1 MAKVFL
7 VNEAGHDF
15 SSAQKYGEL
24 IAVTTGNINIKRP
37 DRDLFT
43 IKESLAEFCYKDDFL
58 LPSGNILA
66 NIMVC
71 GVLFNELKIKSLK
84 LLIYNA
90 KTHDYLEHILSYNNR
105 EVKFLRQPEEEKVIV

>member
-1 MAKVFL
+1 MSKVFL

-15 SSAQKYGEL
+15 SSAKRYGEL
-24 IAVTTGNINIKRP
+24 VPITTGNINIKRP

-43 IKESLAEFCYKDDFL
+43 VKEALAEFSHKDDFL

-66 NIMVC
+66 NIMVL
-71 GVLFNELKIKSLK
+71 GVLFTELKAKSLK

-90 KTHDYLEHILSYNNR
+90 KTHDYLEHVLSFNNK
-105 EVKFLRQPEEEKVIV
+105 ELKFLRKPEGEKL